1 MATSDNVPHRYTG
14 YDEKG
19 KSITAV
25 NATNANI
32 KINPENIKAA
42 VDKAKTNIDAAK
54 KGLKKAI
61 EDFDTNA
68 RDAITI
74 EGVSGYD
81 GIDELKA
88 AVENVPSDLYETFDE
103 TVSKAQTEHDN
114 LQAQYN
120 QEAYDKVIGFKGVV
134 DYKES

>member
-1 MATSDNVPHRYTG
+1 MATSDNVPHKYTG

-19 KSITAV
+19 NNITGV

-54 KGLKKAI
+54 DGLQKAI
-61 EDFDTNA
+61 EEFDATA

-74 EGVSGYD
+74 EGVRDYD
-81 GIDELKA
+81 GIDDLKA
-88 AVENVPSDLYETFDE
+88 AVEDVPTELYDLFDE
-103 TVSKAQTEHDN
+103 TVAKAQTEHDN

-120 QEAYDKVIGFKGVV
+120 QDAYNKVNGFNGVV
-134 DYKES
+134 DIKES

>member
-1 MATSDNVPHRYTG
+1 MPTSDNVPHKYTG

-19 KSITAV
+19 NNITGV
-25 NATNANI
+25 YATNANI

-54 KGLKKAI
+54 KGLQTSI
-61 EDFDTNA
+61 EEFDATA
-68 RDAITI
+68 REAITI
-74 EGVSGYD
+74 EGVSDYD
-81 GIDELKA
+81 GIDELKK
-88 AVENVPSDLYETFDE
+88 AVEDVPAELYDLFDE

-120 QEAYDKVIGFKGVV
+120 QAAYDKVSSYKGVV
-134 DYKES
+134 ECKES

>member
-1 MATSDNVPHRYTG
+1 MATSDNVPHKYTG

-19 KSITAV
+19 NNITGV

-54 KGLKKAI
+54 EGLKSAI
-61 EDFDTNA
+61 EDFDATA

-74 EGVSGYD
+74 EGVSDYD
-81 GIDELKA
+81 GIEDLKA
-88 AVENVPSDLYETFDE
+88 AVEDVPAELYDLFDE

-120 QEAYDKVIGFKGVV
+120 QEAYDKVNGFNGVV
-134 DYKES
+134 DIKES